1 MGIDRDPAERG
12 IYRLFYHDRRP
23 TRLGRAVNRITR
35 WRSSSRHGPPHVQ
48 TLEVRGR
55 TTGRT
60 RSTPVVVVSVDGERY
75 LVAMLGGQSEWVR
88 NVEAGDGSAALRHGS
103 LEPVRLVRVPAAER
117 APVLREY
124 VRVAD
129 SGRRHVPVAPGAP
142 LAEFA
147 AIAGDYP
154 VFRVEPA
161 RVRGADAGERDV
173 AGRVA
178 GEG

>member
-1 MGIDRDPAERG
+1 
-12 IYRLFYHDRRP
+12 
-23 TRLGRAVNRITR
+23 
-35 WRSSSRHGPPHVQ
+35 
-48 TLEVRGR
+48 
-55 TTGRT
+55 
-60 RSTPVVVVSVDGERY
+60 
-75 LVAMLGGQSEWVR
+75 
-88 NVEAGDGSAALRHGS
+88 
-103 LEPVRLVRVPAAER
+103 
-117 APVLREY
+117 VLREY

-161 RVRGADAGERDV
+161 RVCGADAGERDV